1 MKNLLI
7 IIFFNFLIS
16 DTIVTRD
23 GTKIEQC
30 KILYSQNYEL
40 YYRKFA
46 EQGTNMIPCV
56 SVRKVLN
63 ANNEIINF
71 ECKRQR
77 NDFINNSNEIK
88 TNKGTLYFIGNGA
101 SASISSHCALDF
113 FKTGKVKTRTF
124 NDLSYLTAIS
134 NDISFN
140 EVFSF
145 PLDELGTSEDILFA
159 ISSSGNSQ
167 NIVNGVDIA
176 IKKGMFVVTFSG
188 MSEDNKIR
196 SMGDINIYFP
206 GQDYGP
212 IECAHSIIIHC
223 IL

>member
-1 MKNLLI
+1 MNKI
-7 IIFFNFLIS
+7 KEYFESIS
-16 DTIVTRD
+16 QHAN
-23 GTKIEQC
+23 QC
-30 KILYSQNYEL
+30 TY
-40 YYRKFA
+40 
-46 EQGTNMIPCV
+46 TNRLGNI
-56 SVRKVLN
+56 LN
-63 ANNEIINF
+63 ADELLKLILF
-71 ECKRQR
+71 KL
-77 NDFINNSNEIK
+77 NEIK
-88 TNKGTLYFIGNGA
+88 TSKGTLYFIGNGA
-101 SASISSHCALDF
+101 SASISSHYALDF

-188 MSEDNKIR
+188 MSENNKIR

-212 IECAHSIIIHC
+212 IECAHSIIMHC
-223 IL
+223 ILDHLCLESSS